1 MIYYDQIFN
10 DKTLNIFT
18 DASMRTI
25 KDEVVGA
32 PGYIAVIGSIMVHE
46 DIRILRDS
54 TNSESELYAIYMA
67 IQYALL
73 NRDKV
78 QVINI
83 FSDSQFAIYGLREW
97 IFNWVHNIRNDR
109 IYNSSKKEVAHQ
121 NIFMGIIYTILEYDL
136 QINLYH
142 NRGHFTESKI
152 KQFIELFKV
161 HNFLYDYIDSNTARM
176 IIKYNN
182 HIDNDTRNKLY
193 SLSNNLPDK
202 LQLPDYLAR
211 NDLDMNHYKELL
223 NI

>member
-1 MIYYDQIFN
+1 MLHCNQIFN
-10 DKTLNIFT
+10 NKTLNIFT
-18 DASMRTI
+18 DASMRTF
-25 KDEVVGA
+25 KNEVIGA
-32 PGYIAVIGSIMVHE
+32 PGYVAVIGNEIVYE
-46 DIRILRDS
+46 DIRILRQS

-67 IQYALL
+67 IQYALV
-73 NRDKV
+73 NRHKV

-97 IFNWVHNIRNDR
+97 IFGWMHNIRNDR

-121 NIFMGIIYTILEYDL
+121 NIFMSIIYTILQYDL

-142 NRGHFTESKI
+142 NRGHFTETKI

-161 HNFLYDYIDSNTARM
+161 HNFLCEYIDFDTARM
-176 IIKYNN
+176 IMKYNN
-182 HIDNDTRNKLY
+182 HIDIATRTKLY
-193 SLSNNLPDK
+193 NCSLPDK
-202 LQLPDYLAR
+202 LQIPDYLAR